1 MLSRIAVVLLLAA
14 APVRAEDWLQAA
26 QRDAASAAIPGEAA
40 PDKPKRD
47 WVPYE
52 PVSRLFRAELP
63 PTGWNAFEEED
74 SLGVVV
80 RILGPDDPSGA
91 LRASLTVRF
100 VDRDSPAYVPVKDAI
115 ESMRR
120 SSPGREASPVH
131 SVRVSAGLARI
142 FEVTE
147 IRRVPVDTGP
157 SALLDLHQY
166 VAVIPRGDSYY
177 VVRLISARASY
188 LDLRDVFQGFLKSLK
203 PVDAR

>member
-1 MLSRIAVVLLLAA
+1 MLSKLFVVLLLLSATA
-14 APVRAEDWLQAA
+14 RAEDWLQAA
-26 QRDAASAAIPGEAA
+26 QRDAASVAIPGEAA

-47 WVPYE
+47 WVDYE

-91 LRASLTVRF
+91 LRASMTVRL
-100 VDRDSPAYVPVKDAI
+100 VDRDSPAFVPAKDAI

-120 SSPGREASPVH
+120 GGPGREASPVH
-131 SVRVSAGLARI
+131 PLRVGAGLARI

-157 SALLDLHQY
+157 SALLDLHEY
-166 VAVIPRGDSYY
+166 VAVIPRGEAYY
-177 VVRLISARASY
+177 VVRLISARANY
-188 LDLRDVFQGFLKSLK
+188 LDLRDVFVGFLKSMK
-203 PVDAR
+203 PIGAR